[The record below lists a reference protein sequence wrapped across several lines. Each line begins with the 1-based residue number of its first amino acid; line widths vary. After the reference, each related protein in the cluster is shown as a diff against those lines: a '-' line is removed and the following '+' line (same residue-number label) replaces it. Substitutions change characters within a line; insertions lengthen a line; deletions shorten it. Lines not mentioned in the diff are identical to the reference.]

1 MTHKKTFTG
10 IVLTLMFLIR
20 PVFPSQEEGLTLDKA
35 IAAALARNPE
45 VLSARAEVEA
55 SRGRSFQFSARPEA
69 QVTAGVEG
77 VPLPGLK
84 NSGEI
89 EISLSFEQP
98 FEFPGKRSL
107 RVQIGQFGIS
117 LAEAELERIK
127 LIVAAKVKKAYWQT
141 AFAGSAALAL
151 EKSAARLDL
160 LLADLEAK
168 YRSGSAAYADILRVR
183 AEKAR
188 LRNQILE
195 QENEQRSAGLE
206 LNDLLARQADEPVV
220 LMTEMSFLPLSADLK
235 NIQEI
240 ARSTRPSQKIT
251 ALRSDRAAA
260 SLKLAKLNSNPN
272 FLAGFSLPSVRSEAW
287 GISFGLTLPFLQ
299 PGRTKGLTLEAV
311 AGAEIARLSA
321 ATQDRHILLALASA
335 YASVKTAEAQV
346 KVFEQS
352 LLRELE
358 DELHIQVEY
367 FRYGKVDFYNLLDLH
382 RTYVLAEL
390 DHLRAVLIFNLALA
404 DLEVAGEELP

>member
-1 MTHKKTFTG
+1 
-10 IVLTLMFLIR
+10 
-20 PVFPSQEEGLTLDKA
+20 
-35 IAAALARNPE
+35 
-45 VLSARAEVEA
+45 
-55 SRGRSFQFSARPEA
+55 
-69 QVTAGVEG
+69 
-77 VPLPGLK
+77 
-84 NSGEI
+84 
-89 EISLSFEQP
+89 
-98 FEFPGKRSL
+98 
-107 RVQIGQFGIS
+107 VQIGQFGIG

-151 EKSAARLDL
+151 KKSAARLDL

-188 LRNQILE
+188 LRNRILE
-195 QENEQRSAGLE
+195 QENEQLSAGLE
-206 LNDLLARQADEPVV
+206 LNDLLGRQMDGPVV
-220 LMTEMSFLPLSADLK
+220 LLTEMPFLPLSADLK
-235 NIQEI
+235 SIQEI
-240 ARSTRPSQKIT
+240 ARSSRPSQKIA
-251 ALRSDRAAA
+251 ALRRDRAAA
-260 SLKLAKLNSNPN
+260 ALKLAKLNHHPD

-299 PGRTKGLTLEAV
+299 PGLTRGLALEAV
-311 AGAEIARLSA
+311 AETEIARLSA
-321 ATQDRHILLALASA
+321 ATQDRRILSALASA
-335 YASVKTAEAQV
+335 YSLVKTAEEQV

-358 DELHIQVEY
+358 DELNIQVEY

-382 RTYVLAEL
+382 RTYVLTEL